1 MGAPRKA
8 PASPGASLPWL
19 APTVL
24 FLATLAIRLIP
35 FNVTLTGW
43 DEWILSGISIRLA
56 RVYLPA
62 HEWYDVLVPTG
73 YSYPPV
79 FFWLNSGLIYL
90 LGAEPLVLRI
100 VTILSDAAC
109 VAAVTVLAQ
118 RLAGRFA
125 GWSAGLLAFSTL
137 YLSFH
142 ETVTMDFL
150 LSFWIL
156 LSLLALIKALQIGS
170 PSALFWAL
178 FISSAAVFT
187 KYHGVVYHAILC
199 AMVLALPQT
208 RAMLRGRGRVALY
221 ALATLALPL
230 SLLAL
235 EALTWYFYGYS
246 KTHIAEV
253 FRVMDWTSYVQDPFT
268 GDIVQAQWHFYFLY
282 LWKMLGPVVCVLG
295 LIAFL
300 FAFVSKRAELIVIAV
315 IAALWFTWASSAG
328 LKNARYILPGALML
342 YPLVGVMV
350 QRIAARPHF
359 GRPAAV
365 LILAV
370 AVGMGA
376 WGTRTRVV
384 GYLREAAVHQ
394 AVYDY
399 LRDHVAR
406 DAVILAESAPFQ
418 WGMSQRSGAV
428 RPVRNPEDATA
439 FADAEY
445 FIAHEWGRLL
455 IESNVIQSAKGYL
468 DARDAVVESWVP
480 VLDLGNGRERVQV
493 LRKPGG

>member
-1 MGAPRKA
+1 VSAPRKA
-8 PASPGASLPWL
+8 PATPGAGLPWL

-24 FLATLAIRLIP
+24 VLATLAIRLIP
-35 FNVTLTGW
+35 FNVTLMGW

-100 VTILSDAAC
+100 VSIVSEAAC

-125 GWSAGLLAFSTL
+125 GWSSGLLAFSTL

-156 LSLLALIKALQIGS
+156 LSLVALMKTVQTNS

-187 KYHGVVYHAILC
+187 KYHGVVYHAILY

-208 RAMLRGRGRVALY
+208 RAMLRGRGRVVLY
-221 ALATLALPL
+221 LIATLALPC

-235 EALTWYFYGYS
+235 EALTWHFYGYT

-295 LIAFL
+295 VFAFL

-315 IAALWFTWASSAG
+315 VAALWFTWASSAG

-342 YPLVGVMV
+342 YPLVGVML
-350 QRIAARPHF
+350 QWIAARARV

-365 LILAV
+365 VVLAV
-370 AVGMGA
+370 AVGMGV
-376 WGTRTRVV
+376 WGTRTRVIC
-384 GYLREAAVHQ
+384 YLREAAVHQ

-399 LRDHVAR
+399 LRDHVAS

-418 WGMSQRSGAV
+418 WGMSLRSGAV
-428 RPVRNPEDATA
+428 RPVHSPEDPNA
-439 FADAEY
+439 FVDSDY

-455 IESNVIQSAKGYL
+455 IESSVIQSAKGYL
-468 DARDAVVESWVP
+468 DARDDAVGTWTP

-493 LRKPGG
+493 FRNPAG